1 MPEGPEIRRAAMRI
15 DKVLRGR
22 EAEVVDFAQPHLRRY
37 GSVLSGQQIDWV
49 SSRGKAL
56 LTRFSNGLTL
66 YSHNQLYGRWYI
78 VRRDQLPA
86 TNRTLR
92 VAIHTATQS
101 ALLYSASDIEV
112 LTPETLPL
120 QKYLARLG
128 PDALDDRVHWRDIAA
143 LLESPQFRRRTLAAL
158 YLDQGFVAGI
168 GNYLRSE
175 ILFEARVN
183 PFDRPCDLT
192 RGQLGRLAR
201 ATLDLTRQSLAT
213 AGITN
218 KPSRVARARR
228 AGLSRRHYRFA
239 IFDRQGEACFG
250 CKNPVQR
257 LDVSGR
263 RIYMCTTCQ
272 PPLRVN
278 PQSEART

>member
-37 GSVLSGQQIDWV
+37 ASVLSGQQIDWV

-192 RGQLGRLAR
+192 RGQSGRLAR

-218 KPSRVARARR
+218 KSSRVARARR

-263 RIYMCTTCQ
+263 RIYMCITCQ

-278 PQSEART
+278 SQSEART

>member
-22 EAEVVDFAQPHLRRY
+22 EAEIVDFAQPHLRRY

>member
-22 EAEVVDFAQPHLRRY
+22 EAEIVDFAQPHLRRY

-128 PDALDDRVHWRDIAA
+128 PDALDDRVHWRDIVA

>member
-1 MPEGPEIRRAAMRI
+1 
-15 DKVLRGR
+15 
-22 EAEVVDFAQPHLRRY
+22 
-37 GSVLSGQQIDWV
+37 DWV

-56 LTRFSNGLTL
+56 LTRFSNELTL

-92 VAIHTATQS
+92 VAIHTATHS

-128 PDALDDRVHWRDIAA
+128 PDALDDRVHWRDIVA

-263 RIYMCTTCQ
+263 RIYLCTTCQ
-272 PPLRVN
+272 PSLRVN
-278 PQSEART
+278 TQNEART

>member
-22 EAEVVDFAQPHLRRY
+22 EAEIVDFAQPHLRRY

-128 PDALDDRVHWRDIAA
+128 PDALDDRVHWRDIVA

-263 RIYMCTTCQ
+263 RIYMCITCQ

>member
-15 DKVLRGR
+15 EKVLRGR

-56 LTRFSNGLTL
+56 LTRFSNGLTM

-128 PDALDDRVHWRDIAA
+128 PDALDDRVHWRDIVA

-175 ILFEARVN
+175 ILFEARVK

-263 RIYMCTTCQ
+263 RIYMCITCQ

>member
-22 EAEVVDFAQPHLRRY
+22 EAEVVDFAQPHLQRY
-37 GSVLSGQQIDWV
+37 RSVLSGQQIDWV

-56 LTRFSNGLTL
+56 LTRFSNELTL

-92 VAIHTATQS
+92 VAIHTATHS

-128 PDALDDRVHWRDIAA
+128 PDALDDRVHWRDIVA

-192 RGQLGRLAR
+192 RGQSGRLAR

-250 CKNPVQR
+250 CQNPVQR

-263 RIYMCTTCQ
+263 RIYLCTTCQ

-278 PQSEART
+278 TQNEART

>member
-22 EAEVVDFAQPHLRRY
+22 EAEIVDFAQPHLRRY

-128 PDALDDRVHWRDIAA
+128 PDALDDRVHWRDIVA
-143 LLESPQFRRRTLAAL
+143 LLESPQSGRSRSPARGTQRAASTPER
-158 YLDQGFVAGI
+158 I
-168 GNYLRSE
+168 
-175 ILFEARVN
+175 FEVERIAFKIKHR
-183 PFDRPCDLT
+183 
-192 RGQLGRLAR
+192 
-201 ATLDLTRQSLAT
+201 
-213 AGITN
+213 
-218 KPSRVARARR
+218 
-228 AGLSRRHYRFA
+228 SRR
-239 IFDRQGEACFG
+239 
-250 CKNPVQR
+250 
-257 LDVSGR
+257 
-263 RIYMCTTCQ
+263 
-272 PPLRVN
+272 
-278 PQSEART
+278 